1 MASINAY
8 AYFGNIF
15 EAEVTLQLGSGMH
28 RVPDSALGE
37 IALAELS
44 NYGNVPGQWRFSRVE
59 RHYDEDA
66 GEHRATVHFKR

>member
-44 NYGNVPGQWRFSRVE
+44 NYGNVPASGDS
-59 RHYDEDA
+59 A
-66 GEHRATVHFKR
+66 A